1 VLEPVTAPVTANV
14 LDSVVAP
21 VTPKVPATV
30 PFTST
35 SSVSIC
41 AVPSMKRSLNSNEL
55 VPKSIS
61 LSVTGDIT
69 PSEILICST
78 AAEDTS
84 TNTPQRLLVL
94 SATILFKKS
103 KSPIV

>member
-1 VLEPVTAPVTANV
+1 MLEPVKAPVTARV

-35 SSVSIC
+35 SKVSTW
-41 AVPSMKRSLNSNEL
+41 AVPSKNKSLNSNEL

-61 LSVTGDIT
+61 LSVTGT
-69 PSEILICST
+69 MAPS
-78 AAEDTS
+78 
-84 TNTPQRLLVL
+84 
-94 SATILFKKS
+94 
-103 KSPIV
+103 

>member
-1 VLEPVTAPVTANV
+1 VTAPVTARV

-41 AVPSMKRSLNSNEL
+41 AVPSIKRSLNSREL

-69 PSEILICST
+69 PSEILISSAQLSST
-78 AAEDTS
+78 A
-84 TNTPQRLLVL
+84 
-94 SATILFKKS
+94 
-103 KSPIV
+103 